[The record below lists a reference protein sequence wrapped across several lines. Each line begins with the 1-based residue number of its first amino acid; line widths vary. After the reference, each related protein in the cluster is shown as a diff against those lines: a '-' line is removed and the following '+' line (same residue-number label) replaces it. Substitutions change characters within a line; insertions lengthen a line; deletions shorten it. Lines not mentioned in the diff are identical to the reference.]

1 MSLTYEDYLAHYG
14 VKGMKWGVRRKRS
27 DDSSSPKKTSSDST
41 PEEQASRKARRKK
54 IAIGVGAAVGVAAV
68 VGVSAM
74 GAKKV
79 QSGKAAASAVSELT
93 KKVSV
98 EDAVRKMQA
107 GEKQKARDA
116 QSKMAADMQARLDAS
131 AKAHAKTD
139 RILRQNPDASS
150 NPLRNTKRQREKTEE
165 ARARFNEVASKGL
178 FDMAAST
185 LSQSNYGERSRSRD
199 VNRFGERSADR
210 IGRKVDE
217 GADLGTARRQ
227 ERRRRGRNQM
237 IKGAF
242 NYTVGRR

>member
-14 VKGMKWGVRRKRS
+14 VKGMKWGVSRNRTDK
-27 DDSSSPKKTSSDST
+27 SSSSKKASSDLT

-74 GAKKV
+74 GAKKI
-79 QSGKAAASAVSELT
+79 QSGKAAASVVSELT

-107 GEKQKARDA
+107 GEKQKVRDA

-185 LSQSNYGERSRSRD
+185 LNQSNYGERSRSRD
-199 VNRFGERSADR
+199 TRRFGERGANRIENRVNNGTSLSA
-210 IGRKVDE
+210 
-217 GADLGTARRQ
+217 ARRR
-227 ERRRRGRNQM
+227 ELRRKGRSQMLRGAVNF
-237 IKGAF
+237 A
-242 NYTVGRR
+242 VGK